1 MEPEMTLPTHPLD
14 LIPLW
19 AVLVLTIA
27 FLFLATEVG
36 FQAGKAWH
44 RRHPEVDS
52 ITGPMVAAT
61 LGLVGFLLAF
71 MVSLAA
77 DRYNV
82 RRGLALEEANVIG
95 TAYLRAGYLPEPHP
109 GQSRDLLREYVDVRL
124 EPFETGDFEAALAR
138 SEEIQKELWLGAEDL
153 VIATGG
159 SDVYALYIESLNEIF
174 VLHAQREIAGFY
186 ARLSP
191 TLVLTLFG
199 LTLMGMFILGF
210 GNSGDGKRG
219 AIALVTLIFVFG
231 CVLYLI
237 MDLDRSQEGLFQVSQ
252 QPMIGL
258 QERLNLISRG
268 GCPVRL
274 AVAAGWRRY
283 LL

>member
-1 MEPEMTLPTHPLD
+1 VTLPTHPLD

-19 AVLVLTIA
+19 AIFVLTIG
-27 FLFLATEVG
+27 LMLLATEVG
-36 FQAGKAWH
+36 FRAGLAWH

-82 RRGLALEEANVIG
+82 RRGLVLEEANVIG
-95 TAYLRAGYLPEPHP
+95 TAYLRAGYLPEPYP
-109 GQSRDLLREYVDVRL
+109 TESRELLREYVDVRL
-124 EPFETGDFEAALAR
+124 AGVETGELEAAFAR
-138 SEEIQKELWLGAEDL
+138 SEEIQRDLWLSGEEL
-153 VIATGG
+153 VVATGG
-159 SDVYALYIESLNEIF
+159 SDVYALYLESLNDLF
-174 VLHAQREIAGFY
+174 VLHSQREIAAFY

-199 LTLMGMFILGF
+199 LTLLGMFILGF

-219 AIALVTLIFVFG
+219 AIVLVTLVFVFG

-237 MDLDRSQEGLFQVSQ
+237 IDLDRSREGLFQVSQ
-252 QPMIGL
+252 QPLISL
-258 QERLNLISRG
+258 QERLNR
-268 GCPVRL
+268 
-274 AVAAGWRRY
+274 
-283 LL
+283 